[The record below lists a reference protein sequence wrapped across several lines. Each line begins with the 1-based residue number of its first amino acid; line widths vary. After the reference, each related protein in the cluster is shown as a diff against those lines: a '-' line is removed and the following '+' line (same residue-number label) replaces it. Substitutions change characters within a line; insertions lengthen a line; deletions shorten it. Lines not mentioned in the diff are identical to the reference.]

1 MKSSIK
7 NLSIVGILNLFN
19 LGLGLLL
26 FTSAASKLN
35 TEEFGIYSLLTLLL
49 VWFSKIIDFGSNSNY
64 VSNFLSKGQNFLNE
78 LMNYKIISF
87 IFTSITSYLVL
98 HLIVSRAEISL
109 ISPIFI
115 AGLFFYGINYLL
127 FALFQKEEKFFKAS
141 LLNFVPALIKGIV
154 GILVILNFIKL
165 DLVGFFSIFALSIA
179 GSSIFLVY
187 QIKQI
192 SKFKLDLRISHYF
205 KSFFLAGTSQQI
217 NESWGPISNFLTF
230 LMRNL
235 SDLGN
240 YSFASKLSN
249 VFSVISYS
257 IYTVILTSNARRKK
271 EDKNYNL
278 FESIILGLIL
288 LIIAGAGTLVAPS
301 LINHFFQGK
310 FNESIVVFGILIFSG
325 AFSSIHKFL
334 DNYFFIEEKSVTLF
348 KITSFKLVLFL
359 TLSIIF
365 INSFGIIG
373 LALADLIVSIL
384 ITVITFT
391 YISLN
396 LKRK

>member
-1 MKSSIK
+1 
-7 NLSIVGILNLFN
+7 
-19 LGLGLLL
+19 
-26 FTSAASKLN
+26 
-35 TEEFGIYSLLTLLL
+35 
-49 VWFSKIIDFGSNSNY
+49 
-64 VSNFLSKGQNFLNE
+64 
-78 LMNYKIISF
+78 
-87 IFTSITSYLVL
+87 
-98 HLIVSRAEISL
+98 
-109 ISPIFI
+109 
-115 AGLFFYGINYLL
+115 
-127 FALFQKEEKFFKAS
+127 
-141 LLNFVPALIKGIV
+141 
-154 GILVILNFIKL
+154 
-165 DLVGFFSIFALSIA
+165 
-179 GSSIFLVY
+179 
-187 QIKQI
+187 
-192 SKFKLDLRISHYF
+192 
-205 KSFFLAGTSQQI
+205 
-217 NESWGPISNFLTF
+217 
-230 LMRNL
+230 MRNL

-288 LIIAGAGTLVAPS
+288 LLIAGAGTLVAPA

>member
-1 MKSSIK
+1 M
-7 NLSIVGILNLFN
+7 
-19 LGLGLLL
+19 
-26 FTSAASKLN
+26 
-35 TEEFGIYSLLTLLL
+35 
-49 VWFSKIIDFGSNSNY
+49 
-64 VSNFLSKGQNFLNE
+64 
-78 LMNYKIISF
+78 
-87 IFTSITSYLVL
+87 
-98 HLIVSRAEISL
+98 
-109 ISPIFI
+109 
-115 AGLFFYGINYLL
+115 
-127 FALFQKEEKFFKAS
+127 
-141 LLNFVPALIKGIV
+141 
-154 GILVILNFIKL
+154 
-165 DLVGFFSIFALSIA
+165 
-179 GSSIFLVY
+179 
-187 QIKQI
+187 
-192 SKFKLDLRISHYF
+192 
-205 KSFFLAGTSQQI
+205 
-217 NESWGPISNFLTF
+217 
-230 LMRNL
+230 
-235 SDLGN
+235 
-240 YSFASKLSN
+240 
-249 VFSVISYS
+249 ISYS